1 LFLNVTNDEYECL
14 ILLILKIIN
23 QLYTVTMNNLS
34 QLENT
39 PVNIKIILAG
49 LWTSVTLCYLYGD
62 YFELYTP
69 GKAQD
74 LVNQSNLLDSPLKLL
89 TASVVLAIPA
99 VMVFLSLILKPVI
112 NRILNMVFGIFF
124 TLVMLLIGVSSF
136 SEWYLFYVFL
146 AAVECIITILIVWY
160 AWKWKKI

>member
-1 LFLNVTNDEYECL
+1 MKQSVKF
-14 ILLILKIIN
+14 
-23 QLYTVTMNNLS
+23 
-34 QLENT
+34 ENI

-69 GKAQD
+69 GKTRG
-74 LVNQSNLLDSPLKLL
+74 LSEGNHLLDSPAKLL
-89 TASVVLAIPA
+89 TAAIVLGIPA

-112 NRILNMVFGIFF
+112 NRMLNIIFGIFF
-124 TLVMLLIGVSSF
+124 TLIMLFIGISSF
-136 SEWYLFYVFL
+136 SNWYLFYTFF
-146 AAVECIITILIVWY
+146 AVLECIITILIVLY